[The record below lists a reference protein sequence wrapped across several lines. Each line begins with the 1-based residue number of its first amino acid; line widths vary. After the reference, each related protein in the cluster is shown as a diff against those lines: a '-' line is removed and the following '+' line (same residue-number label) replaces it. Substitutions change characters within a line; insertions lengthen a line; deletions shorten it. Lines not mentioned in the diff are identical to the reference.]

1 MQQLRWMTKELRRK
15 ASPIHGWPQALV
27 DRALRNLA
35 SDGALARKEFDWP
48 IPLTTKYYHSWL
60 LEIMEEIWDFDL
72 SAFTMLGEAG
82 AGKSPLGRS
91 VLMAQVRHNKARFNL
106 SGQPCIR
113 STPEIDFLRGEQGS
127 VLMGDFLDDTSL
139 HMLPMKLLKAFLD
152 VGLYE
157 SMCWARWGATKWVQN
172 EPRAVADNTYDDGV
186 SEEPAYANTVS
197 FETFFK
203 LMRPSI
209 VESAT
214 LAHMDAVFKRTC
226 ILLNT
231 KTHVYYRKAGIN
243 TEAVPRVWEIIAE
256 YLTEEGKRLYGLHKG
271 GTKEITDDFVEEVKK
286 EQLWVEAVMHKRFAE
301 RSRSKE
307 DEEEDA
313 KRNRIREQV
322 FGERPAAVPSVT
334 QQMQDK
340 QKRAL
345 EKSAVSV
352 KKEKFEMEQEGVFK
366 KAKTWSLNM
375 QSSGSVIDLDSSPQK
390 VVSPSPVAPD
400 HAQPKEA
407 TRAASSLLC
416 SQESIEMDQAAEEMD
431 EAWLHPACCGASNET
446 YSEVCLSNSLRSL
459 GCPISY
465 DKNGPFTAADGCEM
479 LAPLGATLK
488 LVSTNSKLQPGKF
501 IVLDTTRSHFFAV
514 INANGKV
521 QKVDDGMHAY
531 ISADVFAE
539 FMKSPMNHVFKL
551 TFMCAG
557 ASSLCP
563 AFHIPGG
570 ALSKPVYSTHMKS
583 CSCGHKALSKAHD
596 IEAVVYSMSGPSDA
610 IVRTMRC
617 TARGCRKTYGPN
629 FVNADGCK
637 LNTANPQD
645 IQKVLFVNVK
655 RGFSLEYLQYHTQL
669 EFRAFVSSR
678 AIQDVYENVYGT
690 VGDTDFTRFR
700 KAHADA
706 IMYWAALQ
714 ELSSLGINQPI
725 EIGNEL
731 SEISLAAYDKHLH
744 SKVFPPRNK
753 ASVTELVGDGHAKV
767 HVKCSEVAPHQGK
780 PRKNGKGKPYGHGWF
795 MIVDPKNLQ
804 VLSVSCMSKPENNEV
819 VKDSLLKILPMHKKV
834 NCFVLDRNC
843 AFMPQ
848 ALEVKEFKQV
858 KYWTIDCFH
867 ATGHKKTCK
876 CNPLHVPRLAKR
888 LKHVNTSAA
897 EQVFAWFRNYA
908 RVLNESSPL
917 RHAFKVLYYCKM
929 HNQAIRNKKAT
940 YINQHGQQKRKRVAK
955 PYQCSSVYKK
965 PSAK

>member
-1 MQQLRWMTKELRRK
+1 
-15 ASPIHGWPQALV
+15 
-27 DRALRNLA
+27 
-35 SDGALARKEFDWP
+35 
-48 IPLTTKYYHSWL
+48 
-60 LEIMEEIWDFDL
+60 MEEIWDFDL

-243 TEAVPRVWEIIAE
+243 TEAVPRVWEIKAE

-322 FGERPAAVPSVT
+322 FGERPAAAPSVT

-390 VVSPSPVAPD
+390 
-400 HAQPKEA
+400 
-407 TRAASSLLC
+407 
-416 SQESIEMDQAAEEMD
+416 EMD
-431 EAWLHPACCGASNET
+431 EAWLHPAGCGASNET
-446 YSEVCLSNSLRSL
+446 YSEVCLCNSLRSL

-479 LAPLGATLK
+479 LAPLGAPLK

-539 FMKSPMNHVFKL
+539 FMKSPIFHVFKL

-570 ALSKPVYSTHMKS
+570 ALSK
-583 CSCGHKALSKAHD
+583 
-596 IEAVVYSMSGPSDA
+596 
-610 IVRTMRC
+610 
-617 TARGCRKTYGPN
+617 KTYGLN
-629 FVNADGCK
+629 FVNVDGCK

-678 AIQDVYENVYGT
+678 AIQDVYENVHGT
-690 VGDTDFTRFR
+690 VDDTDFTRFR

-819 VKDSLLKILPMHKKV
+819 VKDSLLKILPMYKKV